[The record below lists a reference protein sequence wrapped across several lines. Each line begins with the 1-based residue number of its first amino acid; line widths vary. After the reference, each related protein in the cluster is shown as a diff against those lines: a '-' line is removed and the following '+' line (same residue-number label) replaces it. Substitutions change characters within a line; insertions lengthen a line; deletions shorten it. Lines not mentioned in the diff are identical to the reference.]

1 MTKKVLGRGIEAL
14 ISQDLRESV
23 SETERVKDLDIEH
36 IDPNPHQPREHFDGE
51 HLKELAESIR
61 QNGVLQP
68 IVVRRVENRYELILG
83 ERSLRAAKLAGRAT
97 IPAIVRDVDD
107 ADSLRHALMENL
119 QREDLNPMEE
129 ARGYQALKDGF
140 GLAVGDIAAMIG
152 KNRSTVANSL
162 RLLNLPEI
170 VKTLIVEGKLTA
182 GHARALLSI
191 EGEAAQIEWARKD
204 REREPHRA
212 GNRAHA
218 LRARPARRN
227 AGACGRYPRRS
238 RRSKKRSRRTSARAR
253 RSRREA
259 RAESSGSNI
268 TRTRSSRAFSRKW
281 ESSFRGRGRR
291 RRSRAWIKENSR

>member
-1 MTKKVLGRGIEAL
+1 MTKNVLGRGIEAL

-23 SETERVKDLDIEH
+23 SETERVKDLDIER

-83 ERSLRAAKLAGRAT
+83 ERRLRAAKLAGKAT
-97 IPAIVRDVDD
+97 IPAIVRNVDD

-129 ARGYQALKDGF
+129 ARGYEALKDSF

-162 RLLNLPEI
+162 RLLNLPDI
-170 VKTLIVEGKLTA
+170 VKMLIVEGKLTA

-191 EGEAAQIEWARKD
+191 EGEAAQIEWARKIVSESLTV
-204 REREPHRA
+204 REIERA
-212 GNRAHA
+212 APGKARTKKRRGLRTISPQIQAIEEAIETHLGTRAKIV
-218 LRARPARRN
+218 P
-227 AGACGRYPRRS
+227 
-238 RRSKKRSRRTSARAR
+238 RSKGGILWIEYYSD
-253 RSRREA
+253 EEL
-259 RAESSGSNI
+259 ESVLEKMG
-268 TRTRSSRAFSRKW
+268 
-281 ESSFRGRGRR
+281 
-291 RRSRAWIKENSR
+291 IKLPR

>member
-1 MTKKVLGRGIEAL
+1 MTKNVLGRGIEAL

-23 SETERVKDLDIEH
+23 SETERVKDLDIER

-83 ERSLRAAKLAGRAT
+83 ERRLRAAKLAGKAT
-97 IPAIVRDVDD
+97 IPAIVRNVDD

-129 ARGYQALKDGF
+129 ARGYEALKDSF

-162 RLLNLPEI
+162 RLLNLPDI
-170 VKTLIVEGKLTA
+170 VKMLIVEGKLTA

-191 EGEAAQIEWARKD
+191 ESEAAQIEWARRIVSESLTV
-204 REREPHRA
+204 REIERA
-212 GNRAHA
+212 APGKARTKKRRGLRTISPQMQAIEEAIETHLGTRAKIV
-218 LRARPARRN
+218 P
-227 AGACGRYPRRS
+227 
-238 RRSKKRSRRTSARAR
+238 RSKGGILWIEYYSD
-253 RSRREA
+253 EEL
-259 RAESSGSNI
+259 ESVLEKMG
-268 TRTRSSRAFSRKW
+268 
-281 ESSFRGRGRR
+281 
-291 RRSRAWIKENSR
+291 IKLPR

>member
-23 SETERVKDLDIEH
+23 SETERVKDLDIER

-83 ERSLRAAKLAGRAT
+83 ERRLRAAKLAGKAT

-140 GLAVGDIAAMIG
+140 GLTVGDIAEMIG

-162 RLLNLPEI
+162 RLLNLPDV

-182 GHARALLSI
+182 GHARALLAI
-191 EGEAAQIEWARKD
+191 EGEAAQIEWARRIVSESLTV
-204 REREPHRA
+204 REIEQTA
-212 GNRAHA
+212 F
-218 LRARPARRN
+218 RARPARRN
-227 AGACGRYPRRS
+227 AGACARSPRRS
-238 RRSKKRSRRTSARAR
+238 RRSKRRSRRTSARGR
-253 RSRREA
+253 RSCREA

-291 RRSRAWIKENSR
+291 R

>member
-23 SETERVKDLDIEH
+23 SETERVKDLDLER

-68 IVVRRVENRYELILG
+68 IVVRHVGDRYELILG
-83 ERSLRAAKLAGRAT
+83 ERRLRAAKLAGKPT

-140 GLAVGDIAAMIG
+140 ALAVGDIAAMIG

-162 RLLNLPEI
+162 RLLNLPDV
-170 VKTLIVEGKLTA
+170 VKALIVEGKLTA

-191 EGEAAQIEWARKD
+191 EGEAAQIEWARRIVSESLTV
-204 REREPHRA
+204 REIERSVPGKTRTKKRRGLRKISPQLQAIEEAIETHLGTRA
-212 GNRAHA
+212 KIA
-218 LRARPARRN
+218 P
-227 AGACGRYPRRS
+227 
-238 RRSKKRSRRTSARAR
+238 RSKGGILWIEYYSD
-253 RSRREA
+253 EEL
-259 RAESSGSNI
+259 ESVLEKMGI
-268 TRTRSSRAFSRKW
+268 RLPR
-281 ESSFRGRGRR
+281 
-291 RRSRAWIKENSR
+291 

>member
-23 SETERVKDLDIEH
+23 SETERVKDLDIER

-51 HLKELAESIR
+51 HLRELAESIR

-83 ERSLRAAKLAGRAT
+83 ERRLRAAKLAGRGT

-140 GLAVGDIAAMIG
+140 GLTVGDIAAMIG
-152 KNRSTVANSL
+152 KDRSTIANSL

-170 VKTLIVEGKLTA
+170 VKMLIVEGKLTA

-191 EGEAAQIEWARKD
+191 EGEAAQVEWARRIVSESLTV
-204 REREPHRA
+204 REIERTAPGKTRT
-212 GNRAHA
+212 
-218 LRARPARRN
+218 
-227 AGACGRYPRRS
+227 
-238 RRSKKRSRRTSARAR
+238 KKRRGLRKISPQIQALEEAIETHLGTRAKITPR
-253 RSRREA
+253 GKGGILWIEYYSDEEL
-259 RAESSGSNI
+259 ESVLEKMG
-268 TRTRSSRAFSRKW
+268 
-281 ESSFRGRGRR
+281 
-291 RRSRAWIKENSR
+291 IKLPH

>member
-36 IDPNPHQPREHFDGE
+36 VDPNPHQPREHFDGE

-83 ERSLRAAKLAGRAT
+83 ERRLRAAKLAGRAT
-97 IPAIVRDVDD
+97 IPAIVRNVDD

-129 ARGYQALKDGF
+129 ARGYQALRDSF
-140 GLAVGDIAAMIG
+140 GLAIADIAAMIG

-191 EGEAAQIEWARKD
+191 EGEAAQIEWARKIVSESLTV
-204 REREPHRA
+204 REIEYTAPGKARTKKRRGLRKISPQIQAIEEAIETHLGTRA
-212 GNRAHA
+212 KIT
-218 LRARPARRN
+218 P
-227 AGACGRYPRRS
+227 
-238 RRSKKRSRRTSARAR
+238 RSKGGILWIEYYSD
-253 RSRREA
+253 EEL
-259 RAESSGSNI
+259 ESVLEKMG
-268 TRTRSSRAFSRKW
+268 
-281 ESSFRGRGRR
+281 
-291 RRSRAWIKENSR
+291 IKLPR

>member
-1 MTKKVLGRGIEAL
+1 MTKNVLGRGIEAL

-23 SETERVKDLDIEH
+23 SETERVKDLDIER

-83 ERSLRAAKLAGRAT
+83 ERRLRAAKLAGKAT
-97 IPAIVRDVDD
+97 IPAIVRNVDD

-129 ARGYQALKDGF
+129 ARGYEALKDSF

-162 RLLNLPEI
+162 RLLNLPDI
-170 VKTLIVEGKLTA
+170 VKMLIVEGKLTA

-191 EGEAAQIEWARKD
+191 ESEAAQIEWARRIVSESLTV
-204 REREPHRA
+204 REIERA
-212 GNRAHA
+212 APGKARTKKRRGLRTISPQIQAIEEAIETHLGTRAKIV
-218 LRARPARRN
+218 P
-227 AGACGRYPRRS
+227 
-238 RRSKKRSRRTSARAR
+238 RSKGGILWIEYYSD
-253 RSRREA
+253 EEL
-259 RAESSGSNI
+259 ESVLEKMG
-268 TRTRSSRAFSRKW
+268 
-281 ESSFRGRGRR
+281 
-291 RRSRAWIKENSR
+291 IKLPR

>member
-68 IVVRRVENRYELILG
+68 IVVRHVGNRYELILG
-83 ERSLRAAKLAGRAT
+83 ERRLRASKLAGKAT
-97 IPAIVRDVDD
+97 IPAIVRNVDD

-140 GLAVGDIAAMIG
+140 ELTVGDIAEMIG

-162 RLLNLPEI
+162 RLLNLPDI

-191 EGEAAQIEWARKD
+191 EGEAAQIEWARKIVSESLTV
-204 REREPHRA
+204 REIEQIVPGKARTKKRRGLRKISPQIQAIEEAIETHLGTRA
-212 GNRAHA
+212 KIV
-218 LRARPARRN
+218 P
-227 AGACGRYPRRS
+227 
-238 RRSKKRSRRTSARAR
+238 RSKGGILWIEYYSD
-253 RSRREA
+253 EEL
-259 RAESSGSNI
+259 ESVLEKMGI
-268 TRTRSSRAFSRKW
+268 RLPR
-281 ESSFRGRGRR
+281 
-291 RRSRAWIKENSR
+291 